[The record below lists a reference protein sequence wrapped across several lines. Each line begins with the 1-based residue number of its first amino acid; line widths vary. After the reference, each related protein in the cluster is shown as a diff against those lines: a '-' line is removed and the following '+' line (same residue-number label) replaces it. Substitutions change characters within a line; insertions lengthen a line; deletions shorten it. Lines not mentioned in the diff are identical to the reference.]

1 MQAALKLFR
10 RALKGIMFAFCALS
24 RFMRH
29 LQRGIYDPRVRLF
42 VMKSRS
48 CAFEL
53 RPHYLQGS
61 KFSRYCTLLVNMRV
75 IFYPK
80 IVRFWLKSPFSFSF
94 SYFYFVN
101 DVKMPKSGHFLVCK
115 RSSRHCTLSVIRFT
129 FYSVVFE
136 ISACQMQSFRF
147 FWRCSLFLFPK
158 TKFC

>member
-1 MQAALKLFR
+1 MPKWIFQKISGDQGSYYKTKILATHILESLWSQATLKLFL

-61 KFSRYCTLLVNMRV
+61 KFSRYCTLLVSMSLM
-75 IFYPK
+75 FCSDMGYPK
-80 IVRFWLKSPFSFSF
+80 L
-94 SYFYFVN
+94 
-101 DVKMPKSGHFLVCK
+101 VKLLTENHHSQ
-115 RSSRHCTLSVIRFT
+115 RNY
-129 FYSVVFE
+129 FYSVY
-136 ISACQMQSFRF
+136 
-147 FWRCSLFLFPK
+147 
-158 TKFC
+158 